1 MTNRFS
7 CLSPNIFIMVKDA
20 MNAIQIAEHQDFI
33 RTFIDDKC
41 GFMFSTDK
49 RLGSIYQHI
58 CYDGHSGA
66 SMASTMRYCQ
76 YYLNHLDEWE
86 QEQQSHIHS
95 Q

>member
-33 RTFIDDKC
+33 RTFSDKDR
-41 GFMFSTDK
+41 GFMLSTDK
-49 RLGSIYQHI
+49 RLGNIFQHI
-58 CYDGHSGA
+58 CYDGHSGSSLA
-66 SMASTMRYCQ
+66 NTMRYCQ
-76 YYLNHLDEWE
+76 YFLNHLDEWE